1 MSTLGLSL
9 LLGSALLW
17 AALDAARKALGS
29 DSGASALAAALTG
42 GQIPLYVLWTALDP
56 TAALRVSLPYLLVGP
71 ISSVLNVAALV
82 MFIRSVTIAP
92 LSLTIPLLSL
102 TPVLT
107 ALASIPLLGELPR
120 PAQGLGIALVVGG
133 ALALGFVGGDAS
145 EAERRAALRGRLLM
159 AGVAAL
165 WAFTGPVDKLA
176 LRYASLQVHVLVVSG
191 GITALLLVWLAAR
204 KQLSTFRPLA
214 ARPGL
219 LAAAVVFGAGALATQ
234 LMAFSHALV
243 SVVETVKR
251 GVGMGASLLSGR
263 VFFAEPITPAKLI
276 TVAVMFAG
284 VALLLL
290 T

>member
-1 MSTLGLSL
+1 LSALGLTL
-9 LLGSALLW
+9 LLGTALLW
-17 AALDAARKALGS
+17 AALDAARKALGNET
-29 DSGASALAAALTG
+29 GASALAAALTA
-42 GQIPLYVLWTALDP
+42 GQIPLYLLWALLDDAP
-56 TAALRVSLPYLLVGP
+56 LHISLPYLLVGP
-71 ISSVLNVAALV
+71 VSSVLNVVALV
-82 MFIRSVTIAP
+82 MFIRSITVAP

-107 ALASIPLLGELPR
+107 ALASVPLLGEFPR
-120 PAQGLGIALVVGG
+120 LAQGLGIVLVVGG
-133 ALALGFVGGDAS
+133 ALALGLVGAAE
-145 EAERRAALRGRLLM
+145 EAERRAMLQGRLLM

-191 GITALLLVWLAAR
+191 GITVLLVGWLAAR
-204 KQLSTFRPLA
+204 KELATFRPLA

-219 LAAAVVFGAGALATQ
+219 LALAMALGAGALGTQ

-243 SVVETVKR
+243 SVVETAKR
-251 GVGMGASLLSGR
+251 GVGMASSLLLGR
-263 VFFAEPITPAKLI
+263 LFFNEPITLAKLA
-276 TVAVMFAG
+276 TVGVMALG